1 MKSEP
6 GFFQSR
12 IGFVF
17 SVFLAVAALMLLF
30 EHKAHINLGG
40 ILPLLL
46 LVGLCVGMHFFM
58 HHGHSDHYHS
68 DRDH

>member
-1 MKSEP
+1 MKKQP
-6 GFFQSR
+6 GFFQSKT
-12 IGFVF
+12 GFVF
-17 SVFLAVAALMLLF
+17 SVFLVVAALMLVF

-40 ILPLLL
+40 IWPLLI

-58 HHGHSDHYHS
+58 HHGRSGHDHT